1 MNHDAVRLK
10 VIKGEQRSDDLGAS
24 YYPPLDNSY
33 LSLFL
38 MSEQTSPN
46 GYMEKYHMSDEQKSR
61 IKMIRT
67 MIANNPKIKDEVIN
81 IIKSYIPM
89 DYDNFKILLFGDQKQ
104 VISNINSEAEPN
116 AVNELK
122 MKIEDIF
129 KNGLK

>member
-1 MNHDAVRLK
+1 
-10 VIKGEQRSDDLGAS
+10 
-24 YYPPLDNSY
+24 
-33 LSLFL
+33 
-38 MSEQTSPN
+38 
-46 GYMEKYHMSDEQKSR
+46 
-61 IKMIRT
+61 MIRT

-122 MKIEDIF
+122 MKIEDFFI
-129 KNGLK
+129 